1 MAMTLGK
8 DVSSLFPDVLKNIA
22 TADLDQKKLVYLYL
36 IETSPETK
44 ALQIT
49 PNTLRKMLMA
59 LNECT
64 EWGRVSV
71 LTNLANY
78 TPKDQKES
86 ENICERV
93 VPQFQHI
100 NASVVLAAVKVV
112 FLHMKYI
119 NPDTAKSYLKKM
131 APPLVT
137 LVSSAPE
144 VQYVAL
150 RNIDLLLQSQPN
162 ILDKELRVFF
172 CKYNDPPYLKFQKLE
187 IMVRIAN
194 DRNVDQLLAELKE
207 YALDVDM
214 DFVRRAV
221 KAIGQTAIK
230 IELTAEKCVATLL
243 DLINTKVNY
252 VVQEAIV
259 VIKDIFRKYPGYE
272 GIIPTLCQCID
283 ELDEP
288 DARGALIWIVGEYA
302 EKISNAGDILA
313 GFVDGF
319 NEEFTQT
326 QLQILTAVVKLFLKR
341 PDKAQGLVQKVL
353 RAATE
358 EIDNPDIRDRAYV
371 YWRLLSNTSD
381 PNAAKNVVLSEKPPI
396 VTTIHSLPPNL
407 LEQLLT
413 ELSTLASVYH
423 KPPEQF
429 IGQGKYGADAVQKAA
444 IEEQLQNAREN
455 PLAAAAAAA
464 AVSGSAPPQM
474 QNNVENLLDIDF
486 DGTAPASAQ
495 GEPPAG
501 MSGLEG
507 LAGTPM
513 RVASPSTT
521 APPPS
526 SNNLEDLM
534 GVFGSN
540 MTPANQGETS
550 SGNGNVGG
558 NDLMNGL
565 AAEVSNGPDNV
576 ANSYNEHLF
585 FMSSTSGTSSGHP
598 RANNSTP
605 SRSQQRQQQYSPQST
620 SSYLTYPVT
629 HVVSG
634 LYRRLTEPGP
644 PPSISHGSLNPM
656 SNSAVFTPP
665 RRTASPFHPPPLTPL
680 TLESSPKT
688 SDRLLTR
695 SLAEEIRLLVP
706 PRLQLVDTWKLV
718 YNLDRDGASLSTL
731 YDKCREHSGLSQRAG
746 YLLVVRDTSSSSF
759 SGAGNTNSSSGGATG
774 GSLFGAYLTDPPHP
788 DSHYY
793 GTGECFLWR
802 ASTLSSTPVI
812 PAAATNGNDTKPGQ
826 SLRESLELAGL
837 PPPPSA
843 DTSNVRGRNTTFRG
857 ENEPIDHMDGRGD
870 SLLRP
875 PITEERNRPNGSPV
889 SETWTSARPVADS
902 RAGGSR
908 SGTHTPEHIRFKAF
922 PYSGVNDYMIF
933 CETGFLSVGGGDG
946 HYGLWLDDAFE
957 KGISSPSLT
966 FGNEPLSDEGTKFDV
981 LAVEVWSIG

>member
-1 MAMTLGK
+1 MAVNRIRGAFTAPRKGETFELRAGLVSQYAYERKESIQKTIMAMTLGK

-36 IETSPETK
+36 MNYAKSHPDLCILAVNTFVQDTEDPNPLIRALAIRTMGCIRVEKIVDYMEEPLRKTLRDESPYVRKTAAICVAKLFDLNPTLCLENGFLESLQEMIGDPNPMVVANSVTALAEISETSPETK

-221 KAIGQTAIK
+221 RAIGQTAIK
-230 IELTAEKCVATLL
+230 IELTAEKCMATLL

-358 EIDNPDIRDRAYV
+358 ENDNPDIRDRAYV

-407 LEQLLT
+407 LEQLLG

-429 IGQGKYGADAVQKAA
+429 VGQGKYGADAVQKAA

-455 PLAAAAAAA
+455 PLAAAAVAAA
-464 AVSGSAPPQM
+464 ASGAAPPQM
-474 QNNVENLLDIDF
+474 HNNIENLLDIDF

-513 RVASPSTT
+513 RVASPTT
-521 APPPS
+521 AGPPPA

-540 MTPANQGETS
+540 PSPANQGEMNSGSGTS
-550 SGNGNVGG
+550 G

-565 AAEVSNGPDNV
+565 AGLD
-576 ANSYNEHLF
+576 L
-585 FMSSTSGTSSGHP
+585 SGS
-598 RANNSTP
+598 
-605 SRSQQRQQQYSPQST
+605 
-620 SSYLTYPVT
+620 
-629 HVVSG
+629 
-634 LYRRLTEPGP
+634 
-644 PPSISHGSLNPM
+644 
-656 SNSAVFTPP
+656 
-665 RRTASPFHPPPLTPL
+665 TASPPP
-680 TLESSPKT
+680 
-688 SDRLLTR
+688 
-695 SLAEEIRLLVP
+695 
-706 PRLQLVDTWKLV
+706 
-718 YNLDRDGASLSTL
+718 ASTQTQGGQ
-731 YDKCREHSGLSQRAG
+731 KK
-746 YLLVVRDTSSSSF
+746 
-759 SGAGNTNSSSGGATG
+759 TNSELLD
-774 GSLFGAYLTDPPHP
+774 LF
-788 DSHYY
+788 
-793 GTGECFLWR
+793 
-802 ASTLSSTPVI
+802 
-812 PAAATNGNDTKPGQ
+812 
-826 SLRESLELAGL
+826 
-837 PPPPSA
+837 
-843 DTSNVRGRNTTFRG
+843 
-857 ENEPIDHMDGRGD
+857 
-870 SLLRP
+870 
-875 PITEERNRPNGSPV
+875 
-889 SETWTSARPVADS
+889 
-902 RAGGSR
+902 
-908 SGTHTPEHIRFKAF
+908 
-922 PYSGVNDYMIF
+922 
-933 CETGFLSVGGGDG
+933 
-946 HYGLWLDDAFE
+946 
-957 KGISSPSLT
+957 
-966 FGNEPLSDEGTKFDV
+966 
-981 LAVEVWSIG
+981 